1 MGQNKIPSP
10 WQNYWGWTMEQYKPR
25 ICSTPLSERDCG
37 ISVYRACGNAF
48 VERSTKQHAES
59 SIKPGQ
65 MKGCID
71 PTEISLGTQVICIF
85 SKSLTYL
92 QQLGRLTLQK
102 LKLFKM
108 SLHARKAA
116 GPPHK
121 GSLSMEQKGTVICIY
136 TPLGLLK
143 GSQQGA
149 IPKVYLKATFLGKG
163 GKPQFIS
170 AAAPR

>member
-10 WQNYWGWTMEQYKPR
+10 WQNYWGWTTEQYKPR
-25 ICSTPLSERDCG
+25 IRSTPLSERDCG
-37 ISVYRACGNAF
+37 ISVHRACGNAF

-59 SIKPGQ
+59 SIKPGH

-71 PTEISLGTQVICIF
+71 PTRNFPGNPGNCIF
-85 SKSLTYL
+85 SKYLTYL

-108 SLHARKAA
+108 SLHAKKAA

-121 GSLSMEQKGTVICIY
+121 GSLSY
-136 TPLGLLK
+136 
-143 GSQQGA
+143 GA
-149 IPKVYLKATFLGKG
+149 ERDSNLHLHFSGHSEG
-163 GKPQFIS
+163 F
-170 AAAPR
+170 PRRGYSESLS